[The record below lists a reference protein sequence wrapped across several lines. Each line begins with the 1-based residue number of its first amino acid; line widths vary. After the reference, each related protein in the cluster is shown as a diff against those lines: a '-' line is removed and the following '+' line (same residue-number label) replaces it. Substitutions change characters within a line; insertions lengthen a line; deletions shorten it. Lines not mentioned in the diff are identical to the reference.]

1 MFGLEKKL
9 FKKEVKK
16 MTVILDKYSGKGIDR
31 DVNKVAKDL
40 TGPVAGKVTEKI
52 YDNLSANKNTKLI

>member
-1 MFGLEKKL
+1 
-9 FKKEVKK
+9 